1 MHPFGNVVYKI
12 SVSGRVLL
20 QALNSGVSKL
30 PAAAGQFPQVS
41 GVTMAVDR
49 NAPPTDRV
57 RDVKVNG
64 QRLDAGKA
72 YTLTL
77 PDFVLKGGDNYT
89 MFAGQKVL
97 VDAQSGELVVTALEK
112 YIASRGTVSPKIE
125 GRITIAP

>member
-30 PAAAGQFPQVS
+30 PAAAGQFPPVS

-89 MFAGQKVL
+89 MFAGQRVL
-97 VDAQSGELVVTALEK
+97 IAPESGDLLVSAFEK
-112 YIASRGTVSPKIE
+112 FVKQKQEITQQTD
-125 GRITIAP
+125 GRITIP